1 MLFESVIINRNSSI
15 KKIANGKLFSR
26 KGPNKQRVSV
36 HFFVI
41 FCFDKVQNAI
51 VSESAPLDI
60 NDDLLIH
67 LKNLES
73 LSWKSKKMEL
83 LL

>member
-1 MLFESVIINRNSSI
+1 MLFESEMINRNNLI
-15 KKIANGKLFSR
+15 KKRANGKFFSR

-41 FCFDKVQNAI
+41 FCFDKVQHAV
-51 VSESAPLDI
+51 VSKSAPLDI

-67 LKNLES
+67 F
-73 LSWKSKKMEL
+73 KKFRKFIMDI
-83 LL
+83 